1 MHALLTPLAEHG
13 VSMTRIESRPARART
28 ALWEY
33 MFFIDVEGHQKDAH
47 VAQALAELRAKAPL
61 PQGPGLVPG
70 GRILKDML
78 IDPCELSPS
87 YVRSIAPY
95 QPGKPISELAR
106 EMGLEEASI
115 IKLASN
121 ENPLGIG
128 PRTRAAIDAALAE
141 VARYPDGNG
150 FELKQA
156 LAGRYGVDTASI
168 VLGNGSNDV
177 LELVALAFLGPGRA
191 AVMSQHAFAVY
202 PLATQARGARSI
214 VVPAKNF
221 GHDLEA
227 MARAVDDE
235 TYVVWVANPNNPTGT
250 FARPDEVE
258 AFLRKRARARAGG
271 ARRGVQRVPRRRTCA
286 PTRVKWLK
294 RHPNLV
300 VTRTFSKAY
309 GLAGLRVGYALAHPS
324 VADVMNRVRQPF
336 NVNSIALAAA
346 ARRARRH
353 GVRRAQLRR
362 QPAAACAS
370 SRKGA
375 RGSGSTTFPRTATS
389 SPSASARRPEIY
401 KRLLRRGVI
410 VRPVG
415 GGYGLPEHLRVTIG
429 TRGENERFLA
439 ALAASL
445 RE

>member
-1 MHALLTPLAEHG
+1 
-13 VSMTRIESRPARART
+13 
-28 ALWEY
+28 
-33 MFFIDVEGHQKDAH
+33 
-47 VAQALAELRAKAPL
+47 
-61 PQGPGLVPG
+61 
-70 GRILKDML
+70 ML
-78 IDPCELSPS
+78 MDLCELSPS

-106 EMGLEEASI
+106 EMGLDERSI
-115 IKLASN
+115 VKLASN
-121 ENPLGIG
+121 ENPRGIG
-128 PRTRAAIDAALAE
+128 PRTRAAIEAAIGE
-141 VARYPDGNG
+141 IARYPDGNG
-150 FELKQA
+150 FELKRA
-156 LAGRYGVDTASI
+156 LAQRYGVDPSSI

-191 AVMSQHAFAVY
+191 AVFSQHCFAVY

-214 VVPAKNF
+214 VVPAKDY

-227 MARAVDDE
+227 MAKAIDDE
-235 TYVVWVANPNNPTGT
+235 TYVAWVANPNNPTGT
-250 FARPDEVE
+250 FARHEEVE
-258 AFLRKRARARAGG
+258 AFLK
-271 ARRGVQRVPRRRTCA
+271 RVPERVLVVLDEAYNEYLA
-286 PTRVKWLK
+286 PELRGDAVKLIK

-309 GLAGLRVGYALAHPS
+309 GLAGLRVGYALAHES

-346 ARRARRH
+346 VAALDDMEFVARSYAENLQGMRQLEDGARRLGLDYIPSYGNFITIRV
-353 GVRRAQLRR
+353 GRA
-362 QPAAACAS
+362 A
-370 SRKGA
+370 
-375 RGSGSTTFPRTATS
+375 
-389 SPSASARRPEIY
+389 EIY

-429 TRGENERFLA
+429 TAQENERFLN

-445 RE
+445 KE